1 MAIGANISV
10 GNQQQTLAAIWKAMS
25 FKKTGPKGNRRLL
38 TKAGVPADN
47 TAADDPGALGALI
60 YDTTNDDVY
69 VCTAY
74 TDSTTFT
81 VVKITP

>member
-10 GNQQQTLAAIWKAMS
+10 GNQQQIMAAIWKAMS
-25 FKKTGPKGNRRLL
+25 FKKSGPLGDRRLL

-47 TAADDPGALGALI
+47 TAADDPGELGALI

-69 VCTAY
+69 VCTVYVSA
-74 TDSTTFT
+74 SSFT